1 MITRASA
8 PRGRRIALLLE
19 TDGPGGAE
27 QVVVHLAE
35 RLVARGHRP
44 LLCVP
49 RNGEGWIRERLRG
62 VPAEIVELPLH
73 GPADP
78 RGILR
83 IALALRHHRCD
94 LLHTHEFGQAIPGLC
109 AARLAG
115 IPHVLTIHGGR
126 YWAERRRRRLALR
139 LAIAWSDACTAVSA
153 PLAADLTATLRL
165 PASAITV
172 LPNGARA
179 STARANG
186 TRADL
191 GLTRAAR
198 LILAVGNL
206 YPVKGHRFLVDA
218 LARLAP
224 RHPELHVVIAGRGS
238 EEARLIAQ
246 ARAAGIADRV
256 HLLGLRDDIGAL
268 LASADL
274 FAHPSLAEGLPLAVL
289 EAMFAARPVVASAVG
304 EIPTVLADGAC
315 GRLVPPGDGEELA
328 SAIEGVLTDPEGA
341 AQLGTRARQR
351 ALEEYTL
358 DRMMDRYLDVY
369 QTAMLRRGPR

>member
-1 MITRASA
+1 MT
-8 PRGRRIALLLE
+8 RIALLLE

-35 RLVARGHRP
+35 RLAARGHHP
-44 LLCVP
+44 LLCIP

-62 VPAEIVELPLH
+62 VPVDIAELPLR
-73 GPADP
+73 GPVDP
-78 RGILR
+78 RGALQ
-83 IALALRHHRCD
+83 IAVALRRHRCD
-94 LLHTHEFGQAIPGLC
+94 LLHTHEFGQALPGSC

-139 LAIAWSDACTAVSA
+139 LAIAWSDACTSVSG
-153 PLAADLTATLRL
+153 PLADDLRATLRL
-165 PASAITV
+165 PSDAITV
-172 LPNGARA
+172 LPNGARGDSA
-179 STARANG
+179 QANG
-186 TRADL
+186 TRAEL
-191 GLTRAAR
+191 GLTREER

-206 YPVKGHRFLVDA
+206 YPVKGHRYLIDA

-224 RHPELHVVIAGRGS
+224 RHPELHVAIAGRGS
-238 EEARLIAQ
+238 EEGRIIAQ
-246 ARAAGIADRV
+246 AHAAGIADRV
-256 HLLGLRDDIGAL
+256 HLLGLRDDVGAL

-304 EIPTVLADGAC
+304 EVPTVLAGGAC

-328 SAIEGVLTDPEGA
+328 LAIEAVLADPEA
-341 AQLGTRARQR
+341 AARLGTLAQRRAR
-351 ALEEYTL
+351 EEYTL
-358 DRMMDRYLDVY
+358 DRMLDRYLDVY
-369 QTAMLRRGPR
+369 QAALLRRGAR